1 MHWLA
6 VALGGSLGAMA
17 RYALSSWMVRKF
29 PMGTFFVNIAGCFLI
44 GLILAL
50 SVKMDWPSPRMRAFL
65 VGGFLGSLTTFSTF
79 AYESVILS
87 KQESLSMGVLNLAAN
102 LIVGLLFVW
111 GGIVL
116 GEAIAASSITEA
128 SLGE

>member
-1 MHWLA
+1 
-6 VALGGSLGAMA
+6 
-17 RYALSSWMVRKF
+17 
-29 PMGTFFVNIAGCFLI
+29 
-44 GLILAL
+44 
-50 SVKMDWPSPRMRAFL
+50 
-65 VGGFLGSLTTFSTF
+65 
-79 AYESVILS
+79 
-87 KQESLSMGVLNLAAN
+87 MGVLNLAAN